1 MKIILKLKWIFL
13 ILIFINC
20 KEQNTKNEP
29 PAKASF
35 PKEISKIED
44 KDELYVG
51 KEFYSGDELNTYTF
65 LKSGKIHENDSLTYS
80 IYKKNNE
87 EDYLF
92 SIEKL
97 VLNED
102 QERYK
107 IVDILKFTDY
117 NSANNKV
124 QIKNQKDGYSVLLLD
139 KDKVLK
145 KWDFILKNS
154 AISKSWNGKYEGN
167 FLRIKEESADPRAYA
182 MIYIDIKDNKATFR
196 LDSYNEIL
204 DKDLLILN
212 NNPNK
217 IILQEKDNSD
227 SKFSIIRKND
237 DFILTSDLLD
247 KTTGEIT
254 NYKLKKKKKQ
264 RLN

>member
-29 PAKASF
+29 PAKTTF

-51 KEFYSGDELNTYTF
+51 KEFFSGDELNTYTF

-97 VLNED
+97 VSNED

-107 IVDILKFTDY
+107 IVDVFKFTDY
-117 NSANNKV
+117 SSANNKV
-124 QIKNQKDGYSVLLLD
+124 EIKNQKDRYSVLFFG

-154 AISKSWNGKYEGN
+154 AISKSWNGKYECN

-182 MIYIDIKDNKATFR
+182 MIYIDIKDNKAIFR
-196 LDSYNEIL
+196 LDSYNETF

-254 NYKLKKKKKQ
+254 TYKLKKKK
-264 RLN
+264 

>member
-1 MKIILKLKWIFL
+1 M
-13 ILIFINC
+13 C
-20 KEQNTKNEP
+20 
-29 PAKASF
+29 S
-35 PKEISKIED
+35 
-44 KDELYVG
+44 
-51 KEFYSGDELNTYTF
+51 
-65 LKSGKIHENDSLTYS
+65 
-80 IYKKNNE
+80 
-87 EDYLF
+87 
-92 SIEKL
+92 
-97 VLNED
+97 
-102 QERYK
+102 
-107 IVDILKFTDY
+107 KFTDY
-117 NSANNKV
+117 NSADNKV
-124 QIKNQKDGYSVLLLD
+124 EIKNQKDGYSVLLLD

-154 AISKSWNGKYEGN
+154 AISKSWNGKYECN

-182 MIYIDIKDNKATFR
+182 MIYIDIKENKATFR

-254 NYKLKKKKKQ
+254 TYKLKKKK
-264 RLN
+264 

>member
-13 ILIFINC
+13 ILIFIHC
-20 KEQNTKNEP
+20 KEQNTKEVS
-29 PAKASF
+29 PAKATF
-35 PKEISKIED
+35 PTETSKIEN

-65 LKSGKIHENDSLTYS
+65 LKSCKIHENDSLTYS
-80 IYKKNNE
+80 IYKRNNKE
-87 EDYLF
+87 NYLF

-97 VLNED
+97 VSNED

-107 IVDILKFTDY
+107 IVDVFKFTDY
-117 NSANNKV
+117 SSANNKV
-124 QIKNQKDGYSVLLLD
+124 EIKDQKDRYSVLLLD

-145 KWDFILKNS
+145 KWDFILKNGT
-154 AISKSWNGKYEGN
+154 ITKSWNGKYECN

-204 DKDLLILN
+204 DKDLIILN
-212 NNPNK
+212 SNPNK
-217 IILQEKDNSD
+217 IILQEKDNSN

-254 NYKLKKKKKQ
+254 TYKLKKKP
-264 RLN
+264 